1 MTTANESKLGGA
13 RGGHRGPIVLRV
25 AAARVLPL
33 LPVAAR
39 GARLVLSM
47 GLAAGCVRARSS
59 SSPLRGGHCPPSAA
73 STAISKS
80 GCAAACVWGVGPPC
94 SGGLSCAGAPLVC
107 VCLQGED
114 ARSKNVKSSQDGACN
129 RLRKK
134 VLAPPA
140 GPKLLK
146 WPLPAAPR
154 KKVIA
159 SHLAAGRPRMASDLG
174 PLSGGQ
180 PGRTGTPDQRREK
193 QVLRDP
199 AGIRVG

>member
-73 STAISKS
+73 STAIGRLHALSAAERGEARLCLRSVEPTPASAKVTPLRRLS
-80 GCAAACVWGVGPPC
+80 LVRLCVCALCVAA
-94 SGGLSCAGAPLVC
+94 GLSILRPIGNL
-107 VCLQGED
+107 
-114 ARSKNVKSSQDGACN
+114 AR
-129 RLRKK
+129 
-134 VLAPPA
+134 
-140 GPKLLK
+140 PK
-146 WPLPAAPR
+146 A
-154 KKVIA
+154 
-159 SHLAAGRPRMASDLG
+159 DL
-174 PLSGGQ
+174 
-180 PGRTGTPDQRREK
+180 E
-193 QVLRDP
+193 
-199 AGIRVG
+199 